1 MLVSLWCVRMIGL
14 TGILGRVY
22 HIGVKFGVARFD
34 IDGQYSGALDSE
46 AGNEWASRSLFIC
59 LEILLIFS
67 MPEPHRTNTFSSFII
82 AESLNEIHMSNNC
95 SSLSTVV
102 LPNGATTI
110 GESAFEGCSVLENI
124 VLPMQLEEIDSLA
137 FKDCTNLDRKSVV

>member
-46 AGNEWASRSLFIC
+46 AGNGWASRSLFVC
-59 LEILLIFS
+59 VIFFFLNFDAGVPS
-67 MPEPHRTNTFSSFII
+67 YKYIHYDE
-82 AESLNEIHMSNNC
+82 ES
-95 SSLSTVV
+95 
-102 LPNGATTI
+102 
-110 GESAFEGCSVLENI
+110 I
-124 VLPMQLEEIDSLA
+124 VYACNAYMHLCKL
-137 FKDCTNLDRKSVV
+137 